1 MGAMDLGR
9 WHRGTVADGRYAD
22 YRSHRMADGC
32 CADGT
37 AQTMGLRRCEP
48 LGAHLRNDQC
58 LADCST
64 TFGTRWGGRGSL
76 AGCRAW
82 QGGAAAAPPGWR
94 TRGVLCAGCGPPAY
108 LRTPVGCQLQLQ
120 RQRQRRQAGA
130 PEEPRA
136 PGARHPSPGACPWD
150 ASLTAVAAAAPPS
163 WLRPTSAVARPSRSR
178 ALTCPG
184 ERRPC
189 AQPFCSVGSVSRAF
203 THWTHPHS
211 IP

>member
-1 MGAMDLGR
+1 MEASILFFSAGGR
-9 WHRGTVADGRYAD
+9 PASSCV
-22 YRSHRMADGC
+22 MARR
-32 CADGT
+32 AVGT
-37 AQTMGLRRCEP
+37 AARVRWLCLRQAVPGCLLYYFRHP
-48 LGAHLRNDQC
+48 LGGKRQLDK
-58 LADCST
+58 
-64 TFGTRWGGRGSL
+64 L
-76 AGCRAW
+76 AGCQARRVG
-82 QGGAAAAPPGWR
+82 QRGAAAAPPGWR
-94 TRGVLCAGCGPPAY
+94 TRGVLCAGCGPPTC

-120 RQRQRRQAGA
+120 LQRQRRQAGA
-130 PEEPRA
+130 PEEPRE